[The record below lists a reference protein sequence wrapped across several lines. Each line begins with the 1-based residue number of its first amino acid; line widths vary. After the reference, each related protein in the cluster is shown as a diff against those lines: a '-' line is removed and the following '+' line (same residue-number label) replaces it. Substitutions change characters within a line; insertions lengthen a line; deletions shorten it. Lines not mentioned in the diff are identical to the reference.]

1 MTVEDV
7 PHHADRDHF
16 ILLAGTNL
24 DDLSQYG
31 AEVHLQLGPETT
43 ERVIT
48 EPKMVYVPRSL
59 T

>member
-1 MTVEDV
+1 MSHIT
-7 PHHADRDHF
+7 PIANF

-48 EPKMVYVPRSL
+48 EPKLVYVPRGL

>member
-1 MTVEDV
+1 MSHIT
-7 PHHADRDHF
+7 PIANF

-31 AEVHLQLGPETT
+31 AEVHLQLGPQMT